1 MKVVLAGAFG
11 HLGSDILRELV
22 QRGHEVVAVD
32 RVVNKPE
39 DCADGYEVVV
49 ADVCKPKT
57 LKGVC
62 EGADVVISTVGLVK
76 ASATITSYDVDYR
89 GNLNLLAEAKLAGV
103 KNFAYVSVIKAD
115 MDSTVPMLDAK
126 AKFENELRA
135 SGLNWVIFRPTGY
148 FYDMANVFMPMVEK
162 GAVTLLG
169 SRPIYA
175 NLVDTPD
182 LARFIVEHMLDGNEY
197 YSVGGR
203 EVWSYEEI
211 ARMFFAAAGKEP
223 VIKRAP
229 VAVFDVLALANKAQ
243 KNGKDAIIRFSKW
256 TLTHDMVGLTIAGE
270 ASFAEYIQSLYE
282 GRPTSEI
289 SAGAKALR
297 PMREYACDDARRAF
311 DLTER
316 EIGEFKTIK
325 GKGMTFQTQVF
336 EAEGAGQLFVMTM
349 SGMAGLM
356 KMETVVF
363 SPVHIDAPILSMDV
377 VEALGS
383 TTLVLEVYD
392 TTLAH
397 PAFDELEVV
406 KARYA
411 ELPGYE
417 PEEQPYSSLLL
428 PSSDHKKGKKLR
440 EQLSAYGQEFS
451 STYFKLLEA
460 CQHCDPGQKK
470 SRNAKLTESLIANGG
485 PAVNQFKKMIGA
497 EKTAEFLRTC
507 MFCSARET
515 GE

>member
-11 HLGSDILRELV
+11 HLGSDVLRELV
-22 QRGHEVVAVD
+22 KQGHEVVAVD
-32 RVVNKPE
+32 RVANKPE
-39 DCADGYEVVV
+39 DCADGYEAVI
-49 ADVCKPKT
+49 ADVCKPDT
-57 LKGVC
+57 LKGIC
-62 EGADVVISTVGLVK
+62 DGADVVISTVGLIK
-76 ASATITSYDVDYR
+76 ASAEISSYDVDYR

-115 MDSTVPMLDAK
+115 TDPTVPLLGAK
-126 AKFENELRA
+126 TKFENELRA
-135 SGLNWVIFRPTGY
+135 SGLNWVIFRPSGY

-162 GAVTLLG
+162 GTVTLLG
-169 SRPIYA
+169 NKPVYA

-182 LARFIVEHMLDGNEY
+182 FAEFIVEHMLDRNEY

-211 ARMFFAAAGKEP
+211 AKMFFAAAGKEP

-229 VAVFDVLALANKAQ
+229 AAIFDVLALVSKAQ
-243 KNGKDAIIRFSKW
+243 KNGRDAVIRFSKW

-270 ASFAEYIQSLYE
+270 TSFAEYVKGLYE
-282 GRPTSEI
+282 GRKSP
-289 SAGAKALR
+289 K
-297 PMREYACDDARRAF
+297 PMREYAYDDARRAF
-311 DLTER
+311 SLTER
-316 EIGEFKTIK
+316 EVGEFKTIK
-325 GKGMTFQTQVF
+325 GKGMSFQTRVY
-336 EAEGAGQLFVMTM
+336 EAKGAGQLFIMTM

-363 SPVHIDAPILSMDV
+363 SPVEIDAPILSMDV
-377 VEALGS
+377 VEAMGN

-392 TTLAH
+392 TTLTH
-397 PAFDELEVV
+397 PAFDELETV

-417 PEEQPYSSLLL
+417 AEEKPYNSLLL
-428 PSSDHKKGKKLR
+428 PSSDHKKGKKVK
-440 EQLSAYGQEFS
+440 EQLNAYGQEFS
-451 STYFKLLEA
+451 TTYFKLLES
-460 CQHCDPGQKK
+460 CQPCDPEEKK
-470 SRNAKLTESLIANGG
+470 AKNAELTESLISNGG
-485 PAVNQFKKMIGA
+485 PAVNQFKKMIGD

-507 MFCSARET
+507 MFCSANES